1 MAKLND
7 VLAILGYEYS
17 AFKRWMNDGVV
28 TPPERDNQWQVGA
41 VHTQIVGNYRK
52 ELRSKTTKIG
62 QLERKLED
70 LQAYI
75 MELENSDTIN
85 SPEKEKKRLDGELV
99 RKKIEKMDMDN
110 AIRRKEFVPVELF
123 QDVVSGLATKLATDL
138 NQIPMKLK
146 RLVPEMS
153 AHTFDQVKTFLAKT
167 RNTMADYET
176 GETVR
181 QHIDQYN
188 PKGYFDSADT
198 TEDSGTSET

>member
-1 MAKLND
+1 MAKMED
-7 VLAILGYEYS
+7 VMSMLGYEVS
-17 AFKRWMNDGVV
+17 GFKRWMKDGVILA
-28 TPPERDNQWQVGA
+28 PDKPNQWSVGS
-41 VHTQIVGNYRK
+41 VHNQIAGYYKR
-52 ELRSKTTKIG
+52 ELRLKTNTINQQKAKI
-62 QLERKLED
+62 ED

-75 MELENSDTIN
+75 MELENSDSIN

-167 RNTMADYET
+167 RNMMADYET

-198 TEDSGTSET
+198 SEDSGTSEA